1 MSIDSDWELHVK
13 NHSKRR
19 YTAIYTV
26 LFLIVS
32 LAVFFSF
39 IQHGRSLVCT
49 VDGESQYIVY
59 LRYMG
64 QYIRDTVSGFLHGSF
79 HLKQFDFSIGIG
91 DDIGAIVRFHPLDFL
106 AALVPASCAEEIYA
120 VILLLRFYLA
130 GLAFSAYA
138 YASPSFIYAHQEKEG
153 VFPAWQ
159 NVLSGNLVYVF
170 GGYMLIRV
178 TNHPT
183 YAAPFIVLPLLLLG
197 MERVVAEKG
206 NLLFIL
212 SVFLGFWSNY
222 YFMYI
227 CSIALLVYALLRYP
241 EIVEKHRLR
250 AFPRYAGRLILLY
263 LVGLMMSMAT
273 FLPAMLRYRGSY
285 RLSQT
290 SEMQSLWL
298 YADKRRYVAW
308 FLNLISP
315 YQSSGNGLDLNF
327 AVVVLPALAVLF
339 TKRSRRQR
347 TLRSSL
353 VLELTALLVPVFGY
367 IFAGMN
373 NENNRWMFLIALSLG
388 MCCMT
393 VIDDFADLKGA
404 SLRNVLLV
412 SFLFLAGT
420 AAERVLKRP
429 NRYNEAGAAEL
440 LAFLLLLLVLQR
452 MKASREAVR
461 TAVLAAVI
469 ISTGINGYLTYAPA
483 GGNRA
488 AAFQAAGDTTQK
500 YEKLDRKAAAGIPD
514 NRFYRVDAADVRHG
528 LENSAEYFGYN
539 SIGMYNSILNSQLIR
554 TLLDENNA
562 GLDAVT
568 QVHDLDG
575 RPVAGNLAHVKYY
588 IAGAGNEGKVPYGF
602 EKREDLSSLSAE
614 TEVYENRYLLSAGFT
629 SDSFITWANYQ
640 KLSDIEKE
648 WVKLDA
654 VVLPA
659 EDSDLEEKLRA
670 EGLREVEKP
679 SASIKAEPLQ
689 SPDLTG
695 GQGQLS
701 FQAGKGTCSFLR
713 LKGLTGA
720 GTSEELTITSEGIRT
735 TARIRS
741 SRDVY
746 TLGRKDYLINLGYNE
761 EDRSRTVTLTFSGH
775 GTRSL
780 ESAEL
785 VSVSMDGYESRI
797 KALNEESLQNEQIE
811 DGLLTGTITNKGT
824 KLAVF
829 TVAAQRGWILYVD
842 GKKTD
847 PDTFDGMYLG
857 TLLRPGTHE
866 IRLQYHTPGIR
877 AGAVCALFGLIV
889 FMLAALRQKKR
900 NMRKR

>member
-1 MSIDSDWELHVK
+1 MRFNFDMELCVK
-13 NHSKRR
+13 KHSKKR
-19 YTAIYTV
+19 YIGIYTI

-39 IQHGRSLVCT
+39 ILQKRSLVCT

-64 QYIRDTVSGFLHGSF
+64 QYIRDTVSGFLHGNF
-79 HLKQFDFSIGIG
+79 HLRQFDFSIGIG

-106 AALVPASCAEEIYA
+106 AALVPASFAEEIYA

-138 YASPSFIYAHQEKEG
+138 YASPSFIHADQEKAG
-153 VFPAWQ
+153 VLPAWQ
-159 NVLSGNLVYVF
+159 NVLSGSLVYVF

-197 MERVVAEKG
+197 LERVAAEKG
-206 NLLFIL
+206 SLLFIL

-241 EIVEKHRLR
+241 EIVKEHRLR

-315 YQSSGNGLDLNF
+315 FQSSGNGLDLNF

-339 TKRSRRQR
+339 TKRHRTHR
-347 TLRSSL
+347 TLRASL
-353 VLELTALLVPVFGY
+353 LLELMALLVPAFGY

-388 MCCMT
+388 MCCVT

-404 SLRNVLLV
+404 SLRSVLLV
-412 SFLFLAGT
+412 SLLFLAGT

-440 LAFLLLLLVLQR
+440 LAFLLLLLVLRR
-452 MKASREAVR
+452 MKASKEAVR

-469 ISTGINGYLTYAPA
+469 ISTGINGFLTYAPE

-488 AAFQAAGDTTQK
+488 AAFQPAGDTTQK
-500 YEKLDRKAAAGIPD
+500 YEKLDRRAAALIPD

-539 SIGMYNSILNSQLIR
+539 SIGMYNSILNTQLIR

-602 EKREDLSSLSAE
+602 DKREDLSDLSAG
-614 TEVYENRYLLSAGFT
+614 TAVYENQNLLSAGFT

-654 VVLPA
+654 VVLP
-659 EDSDLEEKLRA
+659 EDASDLADKLGA

-679 SASIKAEPLQ
+679 SASIKTESLQ

-701 FQAGKGTCSFLR
+701 FQAGKDTCSFLR

-735 TARIRS
+735 TVRIRS

-746 TLGRKDYLINLGYNE
+746 TLGRKDYLINLGHNA

-775 GTRSL
+775 GARSL
-780 ESAEL
+780 EAAEL
-785 VSVSMDGYESRI
+785 VSVSMDGYENRI
-797 KALNEESLQNEQIE
+797 KALNEEALQNEQIE
-811 DGLLTGTITNKGT
+811 DGLLTGTITNKET

-829 TVAAQRGWILYVD
+829 TIAAQRGWTLYVD

-847 PDTFDGMYLG
+847 PDIYDGMYLG

-866 IRLQYHTPGIR
+866 IRLQYHTPGLR
-877 AGAVCALFGLIV
+877 AGAVCALFGLIG

>member
-106 AALVPASCAEEIYA
+106 AALVPASFAEEIYA

-159 NVLSGNLVYVF
+159 NVLSGSLVYVF
-170 GGYMLIRV
+170 SGYMLIRV

-206 NLLFIL
+206 NLLFIF

-241 EIVEKHRLR
+241 EIVGKHRLR

-339 TKRSRRQR
+339 TKRYRRRR
-347 TLRSSL
+347 TLRASL
-353 VLELTALLVPVFGY
+353 LLELAALLVPVFGY

-388 MCCMT
+388 MCCVT
-393 VIDDFADLKGA
+393 VIDVFADLKGA
-404 SLRNVLLV
+404 PLRNVLLV

-440 LAFLLLLLVLQR
+440 LAFLLLLLVLRR
-452 MKASREAVR
+452 MKASKEAVR

-469 ISTGINGYLTYAPA
+469 ISTGINGFLTYAPE

-488 AAFQAAGDTTQK
+488 AAFQPAGDTTQK
-500 YEKLDRKAAAGIPD
+500 YEKLDRRAAAWIPD

-539 SIGMYNSILNSQLIR
+539 SIGMYNSILNTQLIR

-654 VVLPA
+654 VVLP
-659 EDSDLEEKLRA
+659 EEASALADKLRA
-670 EGLREVEKP
+670 EGLSEVEKP
-679 SASIKAEPLQ
+679 STSIKTESLK
-689 SPDLTG
+689 SPDLSG

-701 FQAGKGTCSFLR
+701 FHAGKGTCSFLR

-735 TARIRS
+735 TVRIRS

-761 EDRSRTVTLTFSGH
+761 EDRPRTVTLTFSGH
-775 GTRSL
+775 GARSL

-829 TVAAQRGWILYVD
+829 TIATQRGWTLYVD
-842 GKKTD
+842 GKKTESG
-847 PDTFDGMYLG
+847 TYDGMYLG

-866 IRLQYHTPGIR
+866 IRLQYRTPGLR
-877 AGAVCALFGLIV
+877 AGALCALCGLIL
-889 FMLAALRQKKR
+889 FGLAALRQ
-900 NMRKR
+900 RKRKIRKR

>member
-106 AALVPASCAEEIYA
+106 AALVPASFAEEIYA

-159 NVLSGNLVYVF
+159 NVLSGSLVYVF

-206 NLLFIL
+206 NLLFIF

-339 TKRSRRQR
+339 TKRYRRRR
-347 TLRSSL
+347 TLRASL
-353 VLELTALLVPVFGY
+353 LLELAALLVPVFGY

-388 MCCMT
+388 MCCVT

-420 AAERVLKRP
+420 AGERVLKRP

-440 LAFLLLLLVLQR
+440 LAFLLLLLVLR
-452 MKASREAVR
+452 GMKASKEAVR

-469 ISTGINGYLTYAPA
+469 ISTGINGFLTYAPE

-488 AAFQAAGDTTQK
+488 AAFQPAGDTTQK
-500 YEKLDRKAAAGIPD
+500 YEKLDRRAAALIPD

-539 SIGMYNSILNSQLIR
+539 SIGMYNSILNTQLIR
-554 TLLDENNA
+554 TLLDENNT

-588 IAGAGNEGKVPYGF
+588 IAGAGIEGKVPYGF
-602 EKREDLSSLSAE
+602 EKREDLSDLSAG
-614 TEVYENRYLLSAGFT
+614 TAVYENLNLLSAGFT

-654 VVLPA
+654 VVLP
-659 EDSDLEEKLRA
+659 EDASDLADKLGA
-670 EGLREVEKP
+670 KGLREVEKP
-679 SASIKAEPLQ
+679 SASIKTESLQ

-701 FQAGKGTCSFLR
+701 FRAGKDTCSFLR

-735 TARIRS
+735 TVRIRS

-746 TLGRKDYLINLGYNE
+746 TLGRKDYLINLGYNA

-775 GTRSL
+775 GARSL
-780 ESAEL
+780 EAAEL
-785 VSVSMDGYESRI
+785 VSVSMDGYENRI
-797 KALNEESLQNEQIE
+797 KALNEEALQNEQIE
-811 DGLLTGTITNKGT
+811 DGLLTGTITNKET

-829 TVAAQRGWILYVD
+829 TIAAQRGWTLYVD

-847 PDTFDGMYLG
+847 PDIYDGMYLG

-866 IRLQYHTPGIR
+866 IRLQYHTPGLR
-877 AGAVCALFGLIV
+877 AGAVCALFGLIG

>member
-1 MSIDSDWELHVK
+1 MGFNSDMELCVK
-13 NHSKRR
+13 KHSKKR
-19 YTAIYTV
+19 YVGIYTI

-39 IQHGRSLVCT
+39 IQRGRSLVCT

-64 QYIRDTVSGFLHGSF
+64 QYIRNTVSGILHGSF

-106 AALVPASCAEEIYA
+106 AALVPASFAEEIYA

-159 NVLSGNLVYVF
+159 NVLSGSLVYVF

-241 EIVEKHRLR
+241 EIVKEHRLR

-327 AVVVLPALAVLF
+327 AVAVLPALAVLF
-339 TKRSRRQR
+339 TKRYRRRR
-347 TLRSSL
+347 TLRASL
-353 VLELTALLVPVFGY
+353 LLELAALLVPVFGY

-469 ISTGINGYLTYAPA
+469 ISTGINGFLTYAPE

-488 AAFQAAGDTTQK
+488 AAFQPAGDTTQK
-500 YEKLDRKAAAGIPD
+500 YEKLDRRAAALIPD

-539 SIGMYNSILNSQLIR
+539 SIGMYNSILNTQLIR

-575 RPVAGNLAHVKYY
+575 RTVAENLAHVKYY
-588 IAGAGNEGKVPYGF
+588 LAGARSEGMVPYGF
-602 EKREDLSSLSAE
+602 EKREDLSGLSEGTA
-614 TEVYENRYLLSAGFT
+614 VYENQNLLSAGFT

-654 VVLPA
+654 VVLPEEA
-659 EDSDLEEKLRA
+659 SDLADKLRT

-679 SASIKAEPLQ
+679 SATIKTEPLQ
-689 SPDLTG
+689 SMDLTG
-695 GQGQLS
+695 GKGQLS

-720 GTSEELTITSEGIRT
+720 GTSEKLTITSEGIRT
-735 TARIRS
+735 TVRIRS

-746 TLGRKDYLINLGYNE
+746 TLGRKDYLINLGYNA

-775 GTRSL
+775 DARSL
-780 ESAEL
+780 EAAEL
-785 VSVSMDGYESRI
+785 VSVSMDGYENRI
-797 KALNEESLQNEQIE
+797 KALNEEALQNEQIE
-811 DGLLTGTITNKGT
+811 DGLLTGTITNKET

-829 TVAAQRGWILYVD
+829 TIAAQRGWTLWVD
-842 GKKTD
+842 GKKTEPD
-847 PDTFDGMYLG
+847 PYDGMYLG
-857 TLLRPGTHE
+857 TLLPPGTHE
-866 IRLQYHTPGIR
+866 IRLQYCTPGLR
-877 AGAVCALFGLIV
+877 AGVLCALCGMIFFV
-889 FMLAALRQKKR
+889 LAALRQRRR
-900 NMRKR
+900 NVRKR

>member
-1 MSIDSDWELHVK
+1 MELCVK
-13 NHSKRR
+13 KHSKKR
-19 YTAIYTV
+19 YIGIYTIF
-26 LFLIVS
+26 FLIVS

-39 IQHGRSLVCT
+39 ILQRRSLVCT

-64 QYIRDTVSGFLHGSF
+64 QYIRDTVSGFLHGNF
-79 HLKQFDFSIGIG
+79 HLRQFDFSIGIG

-106 AALVPASCAEEIYA
+106 AALVPASFAEEIYA

-138 YASPSFIYAHQEKEG
+138 YASPSFLYVDQEKAG

-159 NVLSGNLVYVF
+159 NVLSGSLVYVF

-227 CSIALLVYALLRYP
+227 CSIALLVYAFLRYP
-241 EIVEKHRLR
+241 EIVKEHRLR

-339 TKRSRRQR
+339 TKRDRRRR
-347 TLRSSL
+347 TLRVSL
-353 VLELTALLVPVFGY
+353 LFELAALLVPVFGY

-388 MCCMT
+388 MCCVT

-404 SLRNVLLV
+404 SLRHVLLV

-420 AAERVLKRP
+420 AAERVLKKP
-429 NRYNEAGAAEL
+429 NRFNEAGAAEL
-440 LAFLLLLLVLQR
+440 LAFLLLLLVLRR
-452 MKASREAVR
+452 MKASKEAVR

-469 ISTGINGYLTYAPA
+469 ISTGINGYLTYAPV

-488 AAFQAAGDTTQK
+488 AAFQPSGDTTQK
-500 YEKLDRKAAAGIPD
+500 YEQLDRKVAARIPD

-539 SIGMYNSILNSQLIR
+539 SIGMYNSILNTQLIR

-575 RPVAGNLAHVKYY
+575 RPAAGNLAHVKYY
-588 IAGAGNEGKVPYGF
+588 IAGEGNEGKVPYGF
-602 EKREDLSSLSAE
+602 EKREDLSSLSAG
-614 TEVYENRYLLSAGFT
+614 TSVYENRLLLSAGFT
-629 SDSFITWANYQ
+629 SDSFITWTSYQ

-654 VVLPA
+654 VVLPEEA
-659 EDSDLEEKLRA
+659 SDLADRLRT
-670 EGLREVEKP
+670 EGLRE
-679 SASIKAEPLQ
+679 
-689 SPDLTG
+689 
-695 GQGQLS
+695 GQ
-701 FQAGKGTCSFLR
+701 GTCSFLR

-735 TARIRS
+735 TVRIRS

-746 TLGRKDYLINLGYNE
+746 TLGRKDYLINLGYNA
-761 EDRSRTVTLTFSGH
+761 EDRARTVTLTFSGH
-775 GTRSL
+775 GVRSL
-780 ESAEL
+780 EAAEL
-785 VSVSMDGYESRI
+785 VSVSMDGYENRI
-797 KALNEESLQNEQIE
+797 RALNEESLQNEQIE
-811 DGLLTGTITNKGT
+811 DGLLTGTITNKET

-829 TVAAQRGWILYVD
+829 TVAAQRGWTLYVD
-842 GKKTD
+842 GKKTE
-847 PDTFDGMYLG
+847 PDTYDGMYLG

-866 IRLQYHTPGIR
+866 IRLQYRTPGLQ
-877 AGAVCALFGLIV
+877 AGAVCALCGLIV
-889 FMLAALRQKKR
+889 CILAALRQRKR